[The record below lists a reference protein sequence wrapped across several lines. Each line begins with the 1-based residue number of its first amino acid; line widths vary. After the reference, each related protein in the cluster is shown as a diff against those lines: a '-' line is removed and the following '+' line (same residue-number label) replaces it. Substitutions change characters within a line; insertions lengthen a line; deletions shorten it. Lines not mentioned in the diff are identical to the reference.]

1 MLSRHKD
8 ISSPP
13 PSGRKAQ
20 MGEDPF
26 GVTSQL
32 QGLSLVS
39 WLLGA
44 EMGGLS
50 RFKVQVTHV
59 GFQFLPRKNS
69 AGYNIRVNINEN
81 RPGLIRTGA

>member
-1 MLSRHKD
+1 
-8 ISSPP
+8 
-13 PSGRKAQ
+13 

-32 QGLSLVS
+32 QGPSLVS

-44 EMGGLS
+44 EMVGLS

-69 AGYNIRVNINEN
+69 AGYNIRVNINE
-81 RPGLIRTGA
+81 